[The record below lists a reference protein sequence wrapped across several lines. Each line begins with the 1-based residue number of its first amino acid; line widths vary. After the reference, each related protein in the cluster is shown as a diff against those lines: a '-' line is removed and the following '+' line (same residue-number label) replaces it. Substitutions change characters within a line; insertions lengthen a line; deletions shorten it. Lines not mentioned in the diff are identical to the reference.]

1 MIMEDQKRVIS
12 RRDQI
17 SSLRLEAWML
27 GNPRHSIIINYC
39 NQESG
44 FTCKTVSTVK
54 GSLSYYVYQM
64 NSFYNF
70 EDTLM

>member
-39 NQESG
+39 NLDLWIYLQNRA
-44 FTCKTVSTVK
+44 K
-54 GSLSYYVYQM
+54 GSFSYYFYQTREM
-64 NSFYNF
+64 K
-70 EDTLM
+70 